1 MEDQFITQTNLI
13 NYLPIIQWMITKTMN
28 VLLSSLI
35 LVLTLSFLILQQIHV
50 DAVKFPAVPFENIP
64 VAKIHTDNGEYK
76 LDPAFSIDF
85 GDEPVIEK
93 NFNADSVMN
102 MTLDK
107 KMKDVSVELDCDGND
122 NCGTSLAPLLTRI
135 YLVNSSEPDNVI
147 ANNNIT
153 TLEIKSN
160 NCGNL
165 STQDCAN
172 FNFTIPKDIEPQNYK
187 FVVDISFDEAKW
199 IFVNPVKISK

>member
-1 MEDQFITQTNLI
+1 
-13 NYLPIIQWMITKTMN
+13 MN